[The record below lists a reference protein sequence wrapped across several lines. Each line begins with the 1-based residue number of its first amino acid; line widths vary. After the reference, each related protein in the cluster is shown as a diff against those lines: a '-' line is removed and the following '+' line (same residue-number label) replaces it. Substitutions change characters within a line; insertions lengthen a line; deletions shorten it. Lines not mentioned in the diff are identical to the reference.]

1 MNRRQ
6 ALSLLAALPFAARLH
21 AETRATPKTRVVL
34 GHSHGF
40 LFEPGGTLQS
50 WRLLEDQDDG
60 ALAALGLGHNRPY
73 PKYTLASVQG
83 VTNVVAA
90 AAGYFCSYAV
100 LGDGRLLSWG
110 TNAGDGRLGITSRAA
125 FEATAT
131 WAPNSNTP
139 VPVVT
144 KFDAVDVSCQNEH
157 VVALARDGSVYTW
170 GRAGKGRL
178 GVGPLPT
185 FDFKR
190 YESAATSYLPFP
202 MRVPDLVNVAA
213 ISAGSYHSLAL
224 LKDGTVRAWGEN
236 SSGQLGDGTTTD
248 RPNPVAVR
256 GVRNAIAISAAAQ
269 ASAALLSDGTVMT
282 WGSIARLAPPAPV
295 PALVPNVRGIRAI
308 TAGGFHMAALT
319 DSGTVMT
326 WGDNTFY
333 DLGRG
338 RSGAP
343 LPPGVVSG
351 LSGVQSIA
359 ASTAM
364 TAAVL
369 ASGRIMTWG
378 IVRPWTRPDGGAD
391 RTPTPIL
398 LWLDGLEQP

>member
-1 MNRRQ
+1 M
-6 ALSLLAALPFAARLH
+6 A
-21 AETRATPKTRVVL
+21 
-34 GHSHGF
+34 
-40 LFEPGGTLQS
+40 
-50 WRLLEDQDDG
+50 
-60 ALAALGLGHNRPY
+60 
-73 PKYTLASVQG
+73 
-83 VTNVVAA
+83 
-90 AAGYFCSYAV
+90 
-100 LGDGRLLSWG
+100 WG

-131 WAPNSNTP
+131 WAPNSNSP

-144 KFDAVDVSCQNEH
+144 KFDAIDVSCQNEH
-157 VVALARDGSVYTW
+157 VVALSRDGSVFTW

-178 GVGPLPT
+178 GIGPLPA

-190 YESAATSYLPFP
+190 YESAAASYVPFP
-202 MRVPDLVNVAA
+202 IRVPDLVDVTA
-213 ISAGSYHSLAL
+213 ISAGGLHSLAL
-224 LKDGTVRAWGEN
+224 LKDGTVRAWGDN

-248 RPNPVAVR
+248 RPSPVAVR
-256 GVRNAIAISAAAQ
+256 GVRNAIAVAAAAQ

-282 WGSIARLAPPAPV
+282 WGSIVRLAPPAPV
-295 PALVPNVRGIRAI
+295 PAAVPGVRGIRDI

-319 DSGTVMT
+319 DTGTVMT

-338 RSGAP
+338 RNVPP

-351 LSGVQSIA
+351 LTGVQSIA
-359 ASTAM
+359 ATAAI
-364 TAAVL
+364 TTAVL

-378 IVRPWTRPDGGAD
+378 LARPWTRPDGGAD